1 VKQWC
6 LQVDGIPVTA
16 ISKFDFRSRAGLSQ
30 QASLN
35 PSGAAPGCL
44 VAPAG
49 DLSSA
54 SIDIDSRA
62 FSNGTHKL
70 ELRARSSDGES
81 TWLSDPFSISFTSKN
96 IYIPTLTW
104 SESNKAVAREGS
116 ASRISG
122 SVVGNIPGP
131 PPSIVVFAQGQDGIW
146 KSISS
151 IKNSYSF
158 DASSRFS
165 RNTKVRAV
173 VLDEQGGELLIEE
186 SEILVS
192 PLIKLA
198 KPRIVVTGSTI
209 SDRKKKSVSV
219 AVSSTKGRNATCSAK
234 WAGGSSNFNLRNG
247 AGILRFNPSGSGT
260 LSVTCVADGM
270 EPSRAVTVRY

>member
-1 VKQWC
+1 MIV
-6 LQVDGIPVTA
+6 
-16 ISKFDFRSRAGLSQ
+16 RSL
-30 QASLN
+30 
-35 PSGAAPGCL
+35 
-44 VAPAG
+44 
-49 DLSSA
+49 
-54 SIDIDSRA
+54 
-62 FSNGTHKL
+62 
-70 ELRARSSDGES
+70 SSDGETS
-81 TWLSDPFSISFTSKN
+81 WYSDPVRVSFRAKN
-96 IYIPTLTW
+96 TYIPALTW
-104 SESNKAVAREGS
+104 AESNKIIVREGS
-116 ASRISG
+116 LGRIRG

-131 PPSIVVFAQGQDGIW
+131 PPSIVVFAQGQNGIW

-247 AGILRFNPSGSGT
+247 AGIVRFNPSRSGT
-260 LSVTCVADGM
+260 LSVTCVAEGM
-270 EPSRAVTVRY
+270 APSRAVTVKY